1 MKAIKS
7 LVVAAIAAVGVSGM
21 MDAQAARGGGGHSG
35 AAVHGGGGGHGGGSH
50 GGGGHG
56 GGGHWGGGGHG
67 HGGHGHYYGHSHYYY
82 GGGYYPYYWW
92 GWPLAW
98 SAAWYWG
105 SPYYYNAYY
114 YPQSAYYYDR
124 YAAPYPDGVM
134 EPSAPPPTTEVP
146 RSQGAPMQAPAY
158 MNYCDS
164 SKAYYPKVT
173 SCPEGWKFIPSR

>member
-7 LVVAAIAAVGVSGM
+7 LVWTVTAVAGLALVAV
-21 MDAQAARGGGGHSG
+21 DAQAQRGGRS
-35 AAVHGGGGGHGGGSH
+35 GGGGGARGAATTGGH
-50 GGGGHG
+50 HG
-56 GGGHWGGGGHG
+56 GGGHWSGG
-67 HGGHGHYYGHSHYYY
+67 HGGHGGHYHGGHYGHGHYYY
-82 GGGYYPYYWW
+82 GGYYPYWGWGW

-105 SPYYYNAYY
+105 YPYYYDYY
-114 YPQSAYYYDR
+114 YPRAAYYYDR
-124 YAAPYPDGVM
+124 YPAPYPDGVM
-134 EPSAPPPTTEVP
+134 EPSMQQPQTTEVP
-146 RSQGAPMQAPAY
+146 HSQGAPTQAPAY